1 LNFSGDFLRWFQIF
15 DWDGLSNRTLAA
27 PITPV
32 VSLIDYNLLLTFVRE
47 IQIVLMSDP
56 VD

>member
-1 LNFSGDFLRWFQIF
+1 LNFSGDFLRWFQVF

-32 VSLIDYNLLLTFVRE
+32 VSVIDYNLLLTFVRE

>member
-1 LNFSGDFLRWFQIF
+1 LNFSGDFLRWFQVF

-32 VSLIDYNLLLTFVRE
+32 VSVIDYNLLLTFVRE
-47 IQIVLMSDP
+47 IQIVLMGDP